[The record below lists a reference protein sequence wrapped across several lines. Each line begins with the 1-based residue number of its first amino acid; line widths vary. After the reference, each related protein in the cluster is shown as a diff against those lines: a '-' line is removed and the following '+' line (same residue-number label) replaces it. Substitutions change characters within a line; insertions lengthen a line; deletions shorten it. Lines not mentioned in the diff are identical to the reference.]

1 VPVEV
6 FEKFESRRSTKANQA
21 SQSSAELGYIVR
33 GTADDLAARTAAQ
46 AASPAT
52 YDTLPRQTIQ
62 IEPIGPQLWDV
73 TVRYSQ
79 NASTG
84 TSTPSES
91 SFTFETGGGTQHITQ
106 SLQTVQRR
114 PAPGTTAPDF
124 GGAIG
129 VTADGVE
136 GVDITVPVYQFSETH
151 YFTDAQVT
159 ASYKGAIF
167 SCTGKTNAGSFRGF
181 AAGEVL
187 FLGATGSKRGD
198 GPDDDWEITF
208 RFAAS
213 PNQTNLTVG
222 HRDQQ
227 EGVGVP
233 VGPLRRRGRL
243 WVRRDHQETHR
254 RVRRARVR
262 PGQLWSTGNLT
273 PPHHH
278 A

>member
-1 VPVEV
+1 MPVEV

-33 GTADDLAARTAAQ
+33 GTADDLAARNAAQ
-46 AASPAT
+46 AASPGT

-129 VTADGVE
+129 VTSDGVE

-208 RFAAS
+208 RFAPPQAS

-222 HRDQQ
+222 PVTGISAATIRPKTRNARRCGRALQVIWLFGVDQAAM
-227 EGVGVP
+227 V
-233 VGPLRRRGRL
+233 
-243 WVRRDHQETHR
+243 
-254 RVRRARVR
+254 A
-262 PGQLWSTGNLT
+262 
-273 PPHHH
+273 
-278 A
+278 

>member
-1 VPVEV
+1 MPVEV

-84 TSTPSES
+84 TTTPSES

-129 VTADGVE
+129 VTSDGVE
-136 GVDITVPVYQFSETH
+136 GVDISVPVYQFSETH

-222 HRDQQ
+222 
-227 EGVGVP
+227 P
-233 VGPLRRRGRL
+233 VTGINKKGWEYL
-243 WVRRDHQETHR
+243 WVRYADAEDSGSGAIIKKPIAAYVE
-254 RVRRARVR
+254 RVYDQANF
-262 PGQLWSTGNLT
+262 GALGI
-273 PPHHH
+273 
-278 A
+278 

>member
-1 VPVEV
+1 MPVEV

-187 FLGATGSKRGD
+187 FLGARGSKRGVN
-198 GPDDDWEITF
+198 GDWEITYS
-208 RFAAS
+208 FAAS
-213 PNQTNLTVG
+213 PNVVNGTIGGFTGINKDGWDYLWFLFEDKEDPNAEKVVRRPRAAYVEQIY
-222 HRDQQ
+222 
-227 EGVGVP
+227 
-233 VGPLRRRGRL
+233 RRGNFSGL
-243 WVRRDHQETHR
+243 
-254 RVRRARVR
+254 
-262 PGQLWSTGNLT
+262 GI
-273 PPHHH
+273 
-278 A
+278 

>member
-79 NASTG
+79 NATTG

-106 SLQTVQRR
+106 SLQTMQRR
-114 PAPGTTAPDF
+114 PSPGTTAPDF

-129 VTADGVE
+129 VTACRHRLSPS
-136 GVDITVPVYQFSETH
+136 IAP
-151 YFTDAQVT
+151 
-159 ASYKGAIF
+159 
-167 SCTGKTNAGSFRGF
+167 
-181 AAGEVL
+181 EVM
-187 FLGATGSKRGD
+187 TISRGD
-198 GPDDDWEITF
+198 TCAPWP
-208 RFAAS
+208 R
-213 PNQTNLTVG
+213 
-222 HRDQQ
+222 
-227 EGVGVP
+227 
-233 VGPLRRRGRL
+233 
-243 WVRRDHQETHR
+243 
-254 RVRRARVR
+254 
-262 PGQLWSTGNLT
+262 
-273 PPHHH
+273 
-278 A
+278 